1 MNHRPMK
8 QEMQEW
14 FLVAVLFV
22 LAIGTV
28 MAYVLRR

>member
-1 MNHRPMK
+1 MNRQPIK

-14 FLVAVLFV
+14 FLVVVLFV

-28 MAYVLRR
+28 MAYVMRR